1 MSNVRYLQKNDSSSN
16 VILVTSSIKGEG
28 KTLNALNLA
37 LSFSSVG
44 KKVLLIGCD
53 LNNEKFKSSQLNFK
67 TDKKYKNAGFSLIY
81 NDNLNLKKLD
91 QRSLQ
96 IFHKTIKAKSQ
107 VKITNPLNNKSLIAE
122 IKSNKVKFSN
132 FYNSIITNRI
142 VETLEIN
149 PSEPYVE
156 IVLISKDLIDLIAD
170 FD

>member
-1 MSNVRYLQKNDSSSN
+1 MKFRN
-16 VILVTSSIKGEG
+16 ILFI
-28 KTLNALNLA
+28 TLI
-37 LSFSSVG
+37 
-44 KKVLLIGCD
+44 LLIGCD
-53 LNNEKFKSSQLNFK
+53 LNNEKINTSKLNLK

-96 IFHKTIKAKSQ
+96 IYHKTIKAKSH
-107 VKITNPLNNKSLIAE
+107 VKITNPLNDKSLIAE

-149 PSEPYVE
+149 KSINE
-156 IVLISKDLIDLIAD
+156 K
-170 FD
+170 